1 MSLKI
6 DNLNYGVSKKDEV
19 KQNNKNIKSDLS
31 VSSFKNSLDES
42 LSLQGENQ
50 LNSKHKIEEKVF
62 DETLYDTL
70 NEDDKQ
76 LLQVILSIL
85 NVLGSEK
92 IDTQSNFF
100 EFNDNFTIGDLKEV
114 KDIEFDNTKQL
125 YSDSLNKMNVFENVS
140 KPEFNEIE
148 KIQISSFDN
157 ESIQNV
163 LIEMGFDLKKINSK
177 DISNGEIIQK
187 VMDNVDGFKNL
198 VRNEFDKIGE
208 NNSDVKFLDEI
219 NFEGFLLND
228 KELIRN
234 IENEISIKLNTKLN
248 NEVSVNKTDDSDY
261 KVLHNFKSISDMVR
275 IDDKSNSDEHILKEI
290 SGEAQINKNIE
301 NYFVNAFRNNTEE
314 NVNVKFNKILD
325 TSNHQ
330 NIVKE
335 FIENIEYMAS
345 NNKNQMVVKLNPDH
359 LGRMDVKYEVVKDN
373 VRLMIR
379 VENKDAF
386 KVMES
391 TITDIR
397 NMIKETHNIN
407 LENIQVDLQE
417 FSFNANDGGGNNK
430 RNNENVDFKNLKSPT
445 IEIDNEGNDN
455 DDRNNLRDGILV

>member
-85 NVLGSEK
+85 NVLGSEE

-100 EFNDNFTIGDLKEV
+100 EFNDNFTIRDLKEV

-325 TSNHQ
+325 ASNHQ

-445 IEIDNEGNDN
+445 IKIDNEGNDN